1 MSLSRDAISRLEK
14 HFSQM
19 ANSYSISASAISTG
33 FNPDGEVI
41 PKFFSQ
47 GLLAV
52 SSSEAHPLNDIN
64 IVMVEDRQG
73 EGFLDTGGYPC
84 TGRTNTD
91 TTDRETH
98 SLVGKPSTYETKE
111 TQCDVHIPFG
121 IINKWAVAAGSKQYS
136 NNVQSSFSQK
146 YSKFVQERVA
156 LDSLNIGFNGTSA
169 SVSTTPG
176 TKLTDVNKGWIAVV
190 KEQTPAQIIDTELTV
205 GDGAGATEQADYKN
219 LDAAVADLLDI
230 CITSS
235 HRHGLVC
242 IISDNLIADERNR
255 VYNNVDFIPE
265 KKNTADTFSHFG
277 GLDRVV
283 VPNFP
288 DNTIVVTSLDNL
300 SIYIKESTTYRQI
313 TSNHKRNRVEDYQ
326 HREEAYIVENMEKFA
341 AITNLTP
348 FEVVAE

>member
-19 ANSYSISASAISTG
+19 ANSYSINASAIASG
-33 FNPDGEVI
+33 FNPNGEVI

-73 EGFLDTGGYPC
+73 EGFLDTGGNPC

-98 SLVGKPSTYETKE
+98 SLVGKPSKYETKE

-136 NNVQSSFSQK
+136 NNVQNSFSQK

-156 LDSLNIGFNGTSA
+156 LDSLNIGFNGMYA
-169 SVSTTPG
+169 AASTTPG
-176 TKLTDVNKGWIAVV
+176 SKLTDVNKGWIAVV
-190 KEQTPAQIIDTELTV
+190 KEQMPAQVIDSALTV
-205 GDGAGATEQADYKN
+205 GSGVSASYKN

-265 KKNTADTFSHFG
+265 KKNTSDTFSHFG

-288 DNTIVVTSLDNL
+288 DNTIVVTSLSNL

-348 FEVVAE
+348 FEVVE